1 MPLSALC
8 LQRSP
13 CHAESVSLLA
23 REAASAPA
31 LARTAVATNAAA
43 FAELAARLRATPPRL
58 VATCARGSSDHA
70 ATYAGYVL
78 QWFLGRPVA
87 SLFPSTVSIYARPL
101 DDLRGALV
109 IAISQSGQSPDLH
122 ALVSAARTAGAL
134 VVGLVNDAR
143 SPLAAACDVA
153 IDIGAGPENSVAA
166 TKSFLL
172 SCVSILQ
179 LAASWSHDPALAEAL
194 SRAPSALDE
203 ACALDWSPALAP
215 LVRASSLY
223 VLARGI
229 GLAAAQEVAL
239 KLKETCRL
247 HAEPFSAAEV
257 IHGPLALVGPGFPI
271 LALTQPDATLGPTRS
286 SLERLVTL
294 GAKLAATTPID
305 GARLLPTVDA
315 PAVLAPLCAV
325 QSFYLALPALA
336 AARGLDADAPP
347 HLTKVTETR

>member
-1 MPLSALC
+1 MPRSPVC
-8 LQRSP
+8 RQRSP
-13 CHAESVSLLA
+13 WHALRVSQLA
-23 REAASAPA
+23 REAAESPA
-31 LARTAVATNAAA
+31 LARAALAGNAAA
-43 FAELAARLRATPPRL
+43 LAVLGARLRASPPRL

-70 ATYAGYVL
+70 ATYAGYVM

-109 IAISQSGQSPDLH
+109 IAISQSGQSPDLL
-122 ALVSAARTAGAL
+122 ALVSAARSAGAL

-143 SPLAAACDVA
+143 SPLASACDVA
-153 IDIGAGPENSVAA
+153 LDIGAGPERSVAA

-172 SCVSILQ
+172 SCLSVLQ
-179 LAASWSHDPALAEAL
+179 LAASWSQDPALADAIV
-194 SRAPSALDE
+194 RAPDALAE

-215 LVRASSLY
+215 LARATSMY

-229 GLAAAQEVAL
+229 GLAAAQEMAL

-257 IHGPLALVGPGFPI
+257 SHGPLALVGPGFPI
-271 LALTQPDATLGPTRS
+271 LALTQPDATLDPTRAI
-286 SLERLVTL
+286 LARLASL
-294 GAKLAATTPID
+294 GADLAATTAID
-305 GARLLPTVDA
+305 GARLLATANA

-347 HLTKVTETR
+347 HLSKITETR

>member
-1 MPLSALC
+1 MYAST
-8 LQRSP
+8 
-13 CHAESVSLLA
+13 VSQLA
-23 REAASAPA
+23 REAAESPARARAA
-31 LARTAVATNAAA
+31 LAANAAVL
-43 FAELAARLRATPPRL
+43 AELGARLRANPPRL

-109 IAISQSGQSPDLH
+109 IAISQSGQSPDLL
-122 ALVSAARTAGAL
+122 ALATAARRAGAL
-134 VVGLVNDAR
+134 VVALVNDAS
-143 SPLAAACDVA
+143 SPLATGADVA
-153 IDIGAGPENSVAA
+153 LDIGAGPETSVAA

-172 SCVSILQ
+172 SCLSVLQ
-179 LAASWSHDPALAEAL
+179 LAAQWSQDPALADAIV
-194 SRAPSALDE
+194 RAPDALAE
-203 ACALDWSPALAP
+203 ATALDWSPSLAP
-215 LVRASSLY
+215 LARASSLY

-229 GLAAAQEVAL
+229 GLAAAQEMAL

-271 LALTQPDATLGPTRS
+271 LALTQPDATLAPTRAA
-286 SLERLVTL
+286 LARLASL
-294 GAKLAATTPID
+294 GADLAATTPVD
-305 GARLLPTVDA
+305 GARLLPTADA

-347 HLTKVTETR
+347 HLSKVTETR